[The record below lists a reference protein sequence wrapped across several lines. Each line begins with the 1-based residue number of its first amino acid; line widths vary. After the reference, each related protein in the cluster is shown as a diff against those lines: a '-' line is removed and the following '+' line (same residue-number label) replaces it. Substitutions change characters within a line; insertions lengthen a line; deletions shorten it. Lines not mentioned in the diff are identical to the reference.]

1 MSQLISNLSAGNA
14 ANGILVTA
22 NGKADS
28 AQVNGKT
35 FDQTLVA
42 MLLGT
47 ASAEEGTSLPSLALL
62 GLTNSGEQ
70 EMSDAELEN
79 LNAMIEN
86 LLGQLNEL
94 DQAMVDN
101 PSLLLVLQA
110 WLQGVQT
117 VTQPRGSEAA
127 LGEGTEA
134 VEIPILAR
142 HPETMRFA
150 IQDALVQLM
159 QTTEQQNTS
168 VPSTLQSRQ
177 LLEVLQLVLGAQQQ
191 TSSQAVD
198 QASGGNT
205 ANNNWISSLER
216 SIQAI
221 MNGASN
227 QATGNGTQ
235 QQNTQSS
242 AFQAALANNAG
253 QSIQASPLVST
264 VIATD
269 YTAGVEGADDTSNG
283 LHTGSI
289 VTAGQLAMRETVTSP
304 LKPAAAAAPA
314 VPVEQFGKE
323 ISGFLVNKFEIVKLQ
338 GMSQARI
345 SLYPEHLGQV
355 DVKITMQNGQL
366 IAQFVTEHAFARE
379 SLEGQMA
386 QLRSAL
392 QAQGL
397 QVSKLEVTQNSSLSS
412 HMYQDGRQQS
422 GDTNQQQNNKRR
434 EVREED
440 VLALGDLND
449 EWNEWISEV
458 RAREE
463 NYGSSFV
470 ARV

>member
-1 MSQLISNLSAGNA
+1 MSQIITNLSLGNP
-14 ANGILVTA
+14 ANGILLNASGRGEAV
-22 NGKADS
+22 
-28 AQVNGKT
+28 QVSGKT

-42 MLLGT
+42 MLLGNGSST
-47 ASAEEGTSLPSLALL
+47 EGANSLQSLAML
-62 GLTNSGEQ
+62 GLTNSSEQ
-70 EMSDAELEN
+70 ETNDEELQN
-79 LNAMIEN
+79 LNPVIEN

-94 DQAMVDN
+94 DQALEDN
-101 PSLLLVLQA
+101 PSLMLVLQN
-110 WLQGVQT
+110 WLVGVQMIM
-117 VTQPRGSEAA
+117 QPQSGEVAIENGAETIELPA
-127 LGEGTEA
+127 LA
-134 VEIPILAR
+134 Q

-150 IQDALVQLM
+150 IQDTLVQLM
-159 QTTEQQNTS
+159 RTSEQTPLAPQSGLLLQVLQQVLGSPQANSQPTDQAAGGNLANNSWTSALEKNIQVIMNGSSNQTTGN
-168 VPSTLQSRQ
+168 
-177 LLEVLQLVLGAQQQ
+177 GAQQQ
-191 TSSQAVD
+191 AHTP
-198 QASGGNT
+198 
-205 ANNNWISSLER
+205 
-216 SIQAI
+216 
-221 MNGASN
+221 
-227 QATGNGTQ
+227 
-235 QQNTQSS
+235 
-242 AFQAALANNAG
+242 AFQIAMANNAG
-253 QSIQASPLVST
+253 QNSAQASPLNNT
-264 VIATD
+264 VAVD
-269 YTAGVEGADDTSNG
+269 YSAGVESADHTDNG
-283 LHTGSI
+283 LHTGT
-289 VTAGQLAMRETVTSP
+289 VMTAGQLAMREAANSP
-304 LKPAAAAAPA
+304 LKPLTSAAPA

-422 GDTNQQQNNKRR
+422 SDSHQQQNNKRR
-434 EVREED
+434 EVREDD
-440 VLALGDLND
+440 VLALGDLNE

-463 NYGSSFV
+463 HYGSSFV